1 MHLLVYAMAVVV
13 GLQQDGLAPPKTP
26 RNSAVPAPAPVPVSP
41 SATRHGDSVLA
52 RVDSHY
58 VAILE
63 KTNQQLSL
71 WWNPYGIFVGAL
83 GALFTAGAVVAAY
96 LIFRQSRE
104 YRATIDAA
112 IADYRVVLDALLAE
126 RLADTKRTW
135 SNR

>member
-13 GLQQDGLAPPKTP
+13 GLQQGGLAPPKTP
-26 RNSAVPAPAPVPVSP
+26 RNSAVPAPA
-41 SATRHGDSVLA
+41 
-52 RVDSHY
+52 
-58 VAILE
+58 
-63 KTNQQLSL
+63 
-71 WWNPYGIFVGAL
+71 YGIFVGAL